1 MGPWLIVV
9 GVGAATVVALL
20 AGPGI
25 PPAVG
30 RGSPAPAFELRRLR
44 DDSLVALDAL
54 RGRVVLINFWAT
66 WCKPCE
72 DEMPAMERLYQALR
86 DDGLELLAVS
96 VDADREEVARFQR
109 RLQLSFPIL
118 LDPDQKVARAYQT
131 FRYPESLLVGPDG
144 AVLERF
150 VGPKAWD
157 AASYVERI
165 RRLLATG
172 LPSQPARSRAPGGR
186 SWG

>member
-1 MGPWLIVV
+1 MIVL
-9 GVGAATVVALL
+9 GVGAAAVVALL
-20 AGPGI
+20 AGPGF
-25 PPAVG
+25 PPPVG
-30 RGSPAPAFELRRLR
+30 RGSPAPGFELRRLA
-44 DDSLVALDAL
+44 DDSRIRLDAL

-86 DDGLELLAVS
+86 EDGLELLAIS
-96 VDADREEVARFQR
+96 VDADREEVARFQQ

-144 AVLERF
+144 VVVGRF

-157 AASYVERI
+157 AAAYVERI
-165 RRLLATG
+165 RRLLDAE
-172 LPSQPARSRAPGGR
+172 LPLRPARSTAPSGR